1 MNTEIS
7 AQRSN
12 YEELYNNKLLLDK
25 RLNEYELKYNV
36 LEMKCIEYEGKIE
49 ILNRNLELKD
59 VETDNLSSMLS
70 SYKDSIKKTETKLVN
85 NDNRTR
91 ELEDLNN
98 NLLKNINEY
107 RDEIQVLRNE
117 MNKSKDNDNK

>member
-1 MNTEIS
+1 LNTEIS

-36 LEMKCIEYEGKIE
+36 LEMKCIEYDGKIE

>member
-1 MNTEIS
+1 LNTEIS

-85 NDNRTR
+85 NDN
-91 ELEDLNN
+91 
-98 NLLKNINEY
+98 K
-107 RDEIQVLRNE
+107 
-117 MNKSKDNDNK
+117 

>member
-1 MNTEIS
+1 
-7 AQRSN
+7 
-12 YEELYNNKLLLDK
+12 
-25 RLNEYELKYNV
+25 
-36 LEMKCIEYEGKIE
+36 MKCIEYDGKIE

>member
-1 MNTEIS
+1 LNTEIS

>member
-36 LEMKCIEYEGKIE
+36 LEMKCIEYDGKIE